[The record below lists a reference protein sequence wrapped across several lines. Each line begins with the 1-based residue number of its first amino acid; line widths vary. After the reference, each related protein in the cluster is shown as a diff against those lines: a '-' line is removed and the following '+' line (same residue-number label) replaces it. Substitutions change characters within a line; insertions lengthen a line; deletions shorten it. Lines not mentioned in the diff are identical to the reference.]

1 MRIKR
6 APIGLAYA
14 WAVVLGRACPRC
26 GKMLTGDEPGDF
38 YTSRSIDELTDWIQN
53 RDWKDFHDSVWEE
66 SLSNGRFFCDCR
78 YNR

>member
-1 MRIKR
+1 MRMKR

-26 GKMLTGDEPGDF
+26 GAMLTGDEPGDA
-38 YTSRSIDELTDWIQN
+38 YTTMSVDQMTAMLQNEDWRDFNDAITDEY
-53 RDWKDFHDSVWEE
+53 RAH
-66 SLSNGRFFCDCR
+66 GRFFCDCR